1 MAQEDGRAKRED
13 GSELEGTNPQQRKT
27 GVT

>member
-1 MAQEDGRAKRED
+1 MAQEDGRAKWED
-13 GSELEGTNPQQRKT
+13 GSELEGTNPQQGKI